1 MPFMVWDLR
10 GALLKKE
17 EKESARLADFEFR
30 HRART
35 FRLLAR
41 LIGEPEHYAVALIT
55 RGPDNRV
62 LEELA
67 LRHPEHREALS
78 ALYDQCRT
86 EARQQLIRERGNPA
100 SYRLL

>member
-1 MPFMVWDLR
+1 MVWDLR

-41 LIGEPEHYAVALIT
+41 LIGEPEDAAVALIT
-55 RGPDNRV
+55 RGPDEEV
-62 LEELA
+62 LAELA
-67 LRHPEHREALS
+67 TRHPRHREALS
-78 ALYDQCRT
+78 DLYDQCRT

-100 SYRLL
+100 PYRLL